1 MGSLNKNINFKK
13 IAKEVID
20 LEIRALQ
27 KLKKALNKNF
37 DKAVNA
43 IVNCQSKVILCGVG
57 KSGIIASKISAT
69 LSSIGTPSF
78 SLSAND
84 CSHGDMG
91 SISKKD
97 ILILI
102 SYSGNSVELK
112 NIINY
117 ANRNKIL
124 LIGITSKKNSD
135 LYKNSD
141 IGLITPEV
149 KEAGL
154 EMVPT
159 SSTINQL
166 SIGDALAISTLKK
179 KKINNLDFKKFHPSG
194 SLGEKLLTAEDL
206 MLTKDKIP
214 FINENQLMTDA
225 LKIMTEKKLGTLIVR
240 NKKKYLTGII
250 TDGTIRRFN
259 SKNINLNSLQVKDV
273 MTKNPVKI
281 NKDILATKALAIM
294 NEKKIT
300 SLLVVSDNQYQK
312 KNKSLKGIIHIH
324 FLLSDGIK

>member
-1 MGSLNKNINFKK
+1 MKK
-13 IAKEVID
+13 MNYNAIAKSVIS
-20 LEIRALQ
+20 LEIKALQ
-27 KLKKALNKNF
+27 KLKKSLNKNF
-37 DKAVNA
+37 DKADNA

-57 KSGIIASKISAT
+57 KSGIIANKISAT
-69 LSSIGTPSF
+69 LSSIGSPSF

-154 EMVPT
+154 DMVPT

-166 SIGDALAISTLKK
+166 SIGDALAVSTLKK

-194 SLGEKLLTAEDL
+194 SLGEKLKTVEDL
-206 MLTKDKIP
+206 MLTHNKIP
-214 FINENQLMTDA
+214 FINENILMKKA
-225 LKIMTEKKLGTLIVR
+225 LKIMTEKKLGTLIIR
-240 NKKKYLTGII
+240 NKKKQTTGII
-250 TDGTIRRFN
+250 TDGQIRKLN
-259 SKNINLNSLQVKDV
+259 SKNINLNSLKVKNV
-273 MTKNPVKI
+273 MTKNPIKI
-281 NKDILATKALAIM
+281 EKNTLATKALSIM

-300 SLLVVSDNQYQK
+300 CLCVYDEK
-312 KNKSLKGIIHIH
+312 KKTNTIGIIHIH
-324 FLLSDGIK
+324 NILENKIY